1 MGNMRKIYNYH
12 QSDIDGLNKLY
23 QRILKNLRKDEIEFS
38 DKETEIKLLMS
49 KIAEYI
55 NSNNAD
61 FDYTITND
69 ITSNTLTINVRL
81 YSSKV
86 NKIKFVSPLESK
98 FYISFSYYI
107 RDNSI
112 VLTNLQKLSIDYYT
126 L

>member
-1 MGNMRKIYNYH
+1 MRKIYNYH

-38 DKETEIKLLMS
+38 DKETEIKSLMS

-55 NSNNAD
+55 NSNNVD